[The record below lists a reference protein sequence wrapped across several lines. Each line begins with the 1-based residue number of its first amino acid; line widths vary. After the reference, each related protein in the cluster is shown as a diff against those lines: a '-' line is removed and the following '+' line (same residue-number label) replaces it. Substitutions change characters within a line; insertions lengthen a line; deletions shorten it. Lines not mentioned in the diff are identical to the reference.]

1 MSKKI
6 SLGAAIG
13 IAIICIA
20 LTVVI
25 TITASG
31 SIYNSI
37 LQYLP
42 EKVQT
47 YSMLEEV
54 GNIVKSNYYG
64 NIDQA
69 TLDIATAQG
78 YIQGL
83 GDGYSRYMSAAEWSK
98 YDATIQG
105 RMTGIGIEY
114 KKNGNKIKITKVYSG
129 SPAEISGLSKGDS
142 IVAFDGEALTNDNYK
157 AMVAKLE
164 GDKLSTVNLTYKHSG
179 EEKTVSVA
187 MGYEAQSVEAR
198 ALGQLGYIKISDFY
212 STTKEQVQKAVD
224 KFTSQEATVGLII
237 DLRDN
242 SSTNFEAAISVTDIF
257 VPTVEGTDSI
267 ARVTDANGN
276 ILSSYS
282 SDASSVNLPIVVIVN
297 DGTLGGAELLA
308 TDLRDFGKAQ
318 IIGKKTAGMAV
329 MQKIFKLTDGG
340 ALLLSVGEIT
350 PYKSAG
356 YNNVGVKPD
365 FDVNGEITD
374 EPENDPLC
382 IYASSLLEKD
392 NAEEA
397 Q

>member
-13 IAIICIA
+13 LIFISIA

-25 TITASG
+25 TISASG

-64 NIDQA
+64 KIEQGDLN
-69 TLDIATAQG
+69 IATAEG
-78 YIQGL
+78 YINGL
-83 GDGYSRYMSAAEWSK
+83 GDAYSRYMSASQWAK

-105 RMTGIGIEY
+105 KMTGIGIEY
-114 KKNGNKIKITKVYSG
+114 ARSGNNIRIKKVYPG
-129 SPAEISGLSKGDS
+129 SPAEVSGLSKGDI
-142 IVAFDGEALTNDNYK
+142 IVAFDGEPLTKENYND
-157 AMVAKLE
+157 MVLKLE

-187 MGYEAQSVEAR
+187 MGYEAQSVEAH
-198 ALGQLGYIKISDFY
+198 AIGQIGYIRISDFY
-212 STTKEQVQKAVD
+212 ATTKEQVQKAVD
-224 KFTSQEATVGLII
+224 KFVSQEATAGIVL

-242 SSTNFEAAISVTDIF
+242 SSTNFEAAISVIDIF

-267 ARVTDANGN
+267 ARVTDASGK

-282 SDASSVNLPIVVIVN
+282 SDAASVNLPIVVIIN
-297 DGTLGGAELLA
+297 EGTLGGAELLA

-318 IIGKKTAGMAV
+318 IIGTRTAGMAV
-329 MQKIFKLTDGG
+329 MQKVFKLTDGG
-340 ALLLSVGEIT
+340 VLLLSVGEIT
-350 PYKSAG
+350 PYKSES
-356 YNNVGVKPD
+356 YNNIGVKPD
-365 FDVNGEITD
+365 FEVTGKETD
-374 EPENDPLC
+374 EISDDPLY
-382 IYASSLLEKD
+382 IYAASLLEKD
-392 NAEEA
+392 NSQEG
-397 Q
+397 

>member
-13 IAIICIA
+13 LIFISIA

-25 TITASG
+25 TISASG

-64 NIDQA
+64 NIEQEQ
-69 TLDIATAQG
+69 LNIATAEG
-78 YIQGL
+78 YINGL
-83 GDGYSRYMSAAEWSK
+83 GDAYSRYMSASQWAK

-105 RMTGIGIEY
+105 KMTGIGIEY
-114 KKNGNKIKITKVYSG
+114 ARSGNNIRIKKVYPG
-129 SPAEISGLSKGDS
+129 SPAEVSDLSKGDI
-142 IVAFDGEALTNDNYK
+142 IVAFDGEPLTKENYND
-157 AMVAKLE
+157 MVLKLE

-187 MGYEAQSVEAR
+187 MGYEAQSVEAH
-198 ALGQLGYIKISDFY
+198 AIGQIGYIRISDFY
-212 STTKEQVQKAVD
+212 ATTKEQVQKAVD
-224 KFTSQEATVGLII
+224 KFVSQEATAGIVL

-242 SSTNFEAAISVTDIF
+242 SSTNFEAAISVIDIF

-267 ARVTDANGN
+267 ARVTDASGKV
-276 ILSSYS
+276 LSSYS
-282 SDASSVNLPIVVIVN
+282 SDAASVNLPIVVIIN
-297 DGTLGGAELLA
+297 EGTLGGAELLA

-318 IIGKKTAGMAV
+318 IIGTRTAGMAV
-329 MQKIFKLTDGG
+329 MQKVFKLTDGG
-340 ALLLSVGEIT
+340 VLLLSVGEIT
-350 PYKSAG
+350 PYKSES
-356 YNNVGVKPD
+356 YNNIGVKPD
-365 FDVNGEITD
+365 FEVTGKETD
-374 EPENDPLC
+374 EISDDPLY
-382 IYASSLLEKD
+382 IYAASLLEKD
-392 NAEEA
+392 TSQEE
-397 Q
+397 

>member
-13 IAIICIA
+13 LILICVA

-54 GNIVKSNYYG
+54 GNIVKTNYYG
-64 NIDQA
+64 NIDQSS
-69 TLDIATAQG
+69 LNIATAEG
-78 YIQGL
+78 YINGL
-83 GDGYSRYMSAAEWSK
+83 GDGYSRYMSAFEWAK

-105 RMTGIGIEY
+105 KMTGIGIEY
-114 KKNGNKIKITKVYSG
+114 TKNGTKLKITKVYSG
-129 SPAEISGLSKGDS
+129 SPAEVSGLQKGDS
-142 IVAFDGEALTNDNYK
+142 IVAFDGEPLTKENYK
-157 AMVAKLE
+157 EMVSKLE

-187 MGYEAQSVEAR
+187 MGYEAQSVETHAV
-198 ALGQLGYIKISDFY
+198 GQLGYIRIRDFY

-224 KFTSQEATVGLII
+224 KFVSQEATAGLVL

-242 SSTNFEAAISVTDIF
+242 SSTNFDAALSVIDIF

-276 ILSSYS
+276 VLSSYS
-282 SDASSVNLPIVVIVN
+282 SDAASVNLPIVVIVN
-297 DGTLGGAELLA
+297 ESTLGGAELLA
-308 TDLRDFGKAQ
+308 ADLRDFGKAQ
-318 IIGKKTAGMAV
+318 IIGSTTSGMAV
-329 MQKIFKLTDGG
+329 MQKVFKLTDGG
-340 ALLLSVGEIT
+340 VLLLSVGEIT
-350 PYKSAG
+350 PYKSES
-356 YNNVGVKPD
+356 YNNKGVKPD
-365 FDVNGEITD
+365 FEVSGEETD
-374 EPENDPLC
+374 EIEDDPLY
-382 IYASSLLEKD
+382 IYAAALLEKD
-392 NAEEA
+392 SGEEG
-397 Q
+397 

>member
-13 IAIICIA
+13 IAFICIA

-31 SIYNSI
+31 SVYNSI

-64 NIDQA
+64 NVDQA
-69 TLDIATAQG
+69 TLDVATAKG

-83 GDGYSRYMSAAEWSK
+83 GDGYSRYMSAAECSK

-105 RMTGIGIEY
+105 KMTGIGIEY
-114 KKNGNKIKITKVYSG
+114 RKSGSKIKITKVYSG
-129 SPAEISGLSKGDS
+129 SPAEISGLSKGDF
-142 IVAFDGEALTNDNYK
+142 IVAFDGEALTADNYK
-157 AMVAKLE
+157 DMASKLE
-164 GDKLSTVNLTYKHSG
+164 GDKLSTVNLTYKHAG

-187 MGYEAQSVEAR
+187 MGYEAQSVDAR
-198 ALGQLGYIKISDFY
+198 AIGQLGYIKISDFY

-224 KFTSQEATVGLII
+224 KFASQEATVGLII

-282 SDASSVNLPIVVIVN
+282 SDASSVNLPIVVIIN
-297 DGTLGGAELLA
+297 EGTLGGAELLA

-340 ALLLSVGEIT
+340 ALLLSVGEVT
-350 PYKSAG
+350 PYKSAS
-356 YNNVGVKPD
+356 YNKIGVKPD
-365 FDVNGEITD
+365 FEVNGSYNDEI
-374 EPENDPLC
+374 ENDPLC
-382 IYASSLLEKD
+382 IYATSLLEKD
-392 NAEEA
+392 SAEEG
-397 Q
+397 

>member
-13 IAIICIA
+13 LIFICVA

-64 NIDQA
+64 NIDQSS
-69 TLDIATAQG
+69 LDIATAEG
-78 YIQGL
+78 YIEGL
-83 GDGYSRYMSAAEWSK
+83 GDAYSRYMSASEWSK

-105 RMTGIGIEY
+105 KMTGIGIEY
-114 KKNGNKIKITKVYSG
+114 TRSNAKIKITKVYSG
-129 SPAEISGLSKGDS
+129 SPAEVSGLSKGDT
-142 IVAFDGEALTNDNYK
+142 IVAFDGEPITKENYK
-157 AMVAKLE
+157 EMVSKLE
-164 GDKLSTVNLTYKHSG
+164 GDKLSTVNLTYRHSG

-187 MGYEAQSVEAR
+187 MGYEAQSVDAH
-198 ALGQLGYIKISDFY
+198 ATGTIGYIKISDFY

-224 KFTSQEATVGLII
+224 KFVSQDATTGLIL

-242 SSTNFEAAISVTDIF
+242 ASTNFDAAISVIDIF

-267 ARVTDANGN
+267 ARVTDASGK

-282 SDASSVNLPIVVIVN
+282 SDAAAVNLPMVVIVN
-297 DGTLGGAELLA
+297 EGTLGGAELLA
-308 TDLRDFGKAQ
+308 ADLRDFGKAQ
-318 IIGKKTAGMAV
+318 IIGENTAGMAV
-329 MQKIFKLTDGG
+329 MQKVFKLTDGG
-340 ALLLSVGEIT
+340 VLLLSVGEIT
-350 PYKSAG
+350 PYKSES
-356 YNNVGVKPD
+356 YNNKGVKPD
-365 FDVNGEITD
+365 FTVTGKATD
-374 EPENDPLC
+374 EIEDDPFYL
-382 IYASSLLEKD
+382 YAAALLEKD
-392 NAEEA
+392 DSEEA
-397 Q
+397 

>member
-13 IAIICIA
+13 LMFICIA

-64 NIDQA
+64 NLDQSA
-69 TLDIATAQG
+69 LDISTAEG
-78 YIQGL
+78 YIKGL
-83 GDGYSRYMSAAEWSK
+83 GDGYSRYMSAGEWAK

-105 RMTGIGIEY
+105 KMTGIGIEY
-114 KKNGNKIKITKVYSG
+114 TKSSTDKIKITKVYSD
-129 SPAEISGLSKGDS
+129 SPAEVSGLSKGDV
-142 IVAFDGEALTNDNYK
+142 IVAFDGEALTKDNYK
-157 AMVAKLE
+157 NMVQKLE

-187 MGYEAQSVEAR
+187 MGYEAQSVDAH
-198 ALGQLGYIKISDFY
+198 AIGQLGYIRISDFY
-212 STTKEQVQKAVD
+212 STTKEQVKKAVD
-224 KFTSQEATVGLII
+224 KFVSQEATAGLIL

-242 SSTNFEAAISVTDIF
+242 SSTNFDAAISVIDIF

-276 ILSSYS
+276 ILSSYT
-282 SDASSVNLPIVVIVN
+282 SDAAAVNLPMVVIVN
-297 DGTLGGAELLA
+297 EGTLGGAELLA
-308 TDLRDFGKAQ
+308 ADLRDFGKAQ
-318 IIGKKTAGMAV
+318 LIGEKTAGMAV
-329 MQKIFKLTDGG
+329 MQKVFKLTDGG
-340 ALLLSVGEIT
+340 VLLLSVGEIT
-350 PYKSAG
+350 PYKSES
-356 YNNVGVKPD
+356 YNNKGVKPD
-365 FDVNGEITD
+365 FEVSGKATD
-374 EPENDPLC
+374 EIENDPFY
-382 IYASSLLEKD
+382 IYAASLLEKD
-392 NAEEA
+392 SAEEG
-397 Q
+397 

>member
-6 SLGAAIG
+6 SLGATIG
-13 IAIICIA
+13 IVFICVA

-54 GNIVKSNYYG
+54 GNIVKTNYYG
-64 NIDQA
+64 NIDRSA
-69 TLDIATAQG
+69 LNISTAEG
-78 YIQGL
+78 YINGL
-83 GDGYSRYMSAAEWSK
+83 GDGYSRYMSAAEWAK
-98 YDATIQG
+98 YDATIHG
-105 RMTGIGIEY
+105 KMTGIGIEY
-114 KKNGNKIKITKVYSG
+114 SKSGSKIKITKVYAG
-129 SPAEISGLSKGDS
+129 SPAEISGLSKGDV
-142 IVAFDGEALTNDNYK
+142 IVAFDGEALTKDNYK
-157 AMVAKLE
+157 EMVAKLE
-164 GDKLSTVNLTYKHSG
+164 GDKLSTVNLTYKNSG

-187 MGYEAQSVEAR
+187 MGYEAQSVETHVV
-198 ALGQLGYIKISDFY
+198 GQLGYIKISDFY

-224 KFTSQEATVGLII
+224 KFVSQEATIGLVL

-242 SSTNFEAAISVTDIF
+242 SSTNFDAAISVIDIF

-276 ILSSYS
+276 ILLSYS
-282 SDASSVNLPIVVIVN
+282 SDAASVNLPMVVIIN
-297 DGTLGGAELLA
+297 ENTLGGAELLA
-308 TDLRDFGKAQ
+308 ADLRDFGKAQ
-318 IIGKKTAGMAV
+318 LIGSKTSGMAV

-350 PYKSAG
+350 PYKSES
-356 YNNVGVKPD
+356 YNNIGVKPD
-365 FDVNGEITD
+365 FDVTGKETD
-374 EPENDPLC
+374 DISEDPLYL
-382 IYASSLLEKD
+382 YAASLLEKTT
-392 NAEEA
+392 AEEN
-397 Q
+397 

>member
-13 IAIICIA
+13 LIFICVA
-20 LTVVI
+20 LAVVI

-37 LQYLP
+37 LQNLP

-64 NIDQA
+64 NIDQSS
-69 TLDIATAQG
+69 LDIATAEG
-78 YIQGL
+78 YIEGL
-83 GDGYSRYMSAAEWSK
+83 GDGYSRYMSASEWAK

-114 KKNGNKIKITKVYSG
+114 KKSGSRIKITKVYSG
-129 SPAEISGLSKGDS
+129 SPAEVSGLSKGDN
-142 IVAFDGEALTNDNYK
+142 IVAFDGEAVTNENYK
-157 AMVAKLE
+157 DMVAKLE
-164 GDKLSTVNLTYKHSG
+164 GDKLSTVNLTYRHSG
-179 EEKTVSVA
+179 TEKTVSVA
-187 MGYEAQSVEAR
+187 MGYEAQSVDVHAI
-198 ALGQLGYIKISDFY
+198 GQLGYIRISDFY

-224 KFTSQEATVGLII
+224 KFVSQEATAGLII

-257 VPTVEGTDSI
+257 VPTVEGSDSI
-267 ARVTDANGN
+267 ARVTDAKGN

-282 SDASSVNLPIVVIVN
+282 SDASAVNLPIVVIVN
-297 DGTLGGAELLA
+297 NGTLGGAELLA
-308 TDLRDFGKAQ
+308 ADLRDFGKAQ
-318 IIGKKTAGMAV
+318 IIGTQTSGMAV
-329 MQKIFKLTDGG
+329 MQKVFKLTDGG

-350 PYKSAG
+350 PYKSES
-356 YNNVGVKPD
+356 YNNKGIKPD
-365 FDVNGEITD
+365 FEVTGKQTD
-374 EPENDPLC
+374 EIADDPLF
-382 IYASSLLEKD
+382 IYASSLIEKD
-392 NAEEA
+392 SAEEE